1 MDCEDKPDTH
11 FATITDEHR
20 QSCAAADGITAP
32 DAALLRDRAATAH
45 KAVIQ
50 SAIKAEAGDHWDL
63 DDYCAFYDQ
72 VTGTLLS
79 EGLSKPKAEA
89 FAFECCV
96 LEWLNRTFEPSPPG
110 RCVYC
115 VHGERIA
122 DALLPLGTE
131 SAGRAWLY
139 KGCRD
144 VWHANRRA
152 KGLHVAGRLR
162 DQPSR
167 PACRDRG
174 SHRDSPGEAVKTGRR
189 LTHRRCRIEYGKPIL
204 FTTCLCVSALQP
216 PSRVTIRRRSS
227 TFACTLL

>member
-32 DAALLRDRAATAH
+32 DAALPRDQAVGEVKAPKAA
-45 KAVIQ
+45 IR
-50 SAIKAEAGDHWDL
+50 SALKAEAGDHWVR
-63 DDYCAFYDQ
+63 DDYRAFCDQ
-72 VTGTLLS
+72 MTGTLLS

-115 VHGERIA
+115 RRGERNG
-122 DALLPLGTE
+122 DVLLPLGKE
-131 SAGRAWLY
+131 NAGRAWLH

-144 VWHANRRA
+144 VWHTNRRA
-152 KGLHVAGRLR
+152 KAFAALADFGISR
-162 DQPSR
+162 PSR
-167 PACRDRG
+167 LVATED
-174 SHRDSPGEAVKTGRR
+174 
-189 LTHRRCRIEYGKPIL
+189 
-204 FTTCLCVSALQP
+204 
-216 PSRVTIRRRSS
+216 VTAIRSVR
-227 TFACTLL
+227 

>member
-11 FATITDEHR
+11 FVTITDEHR
-20 QSCAAADGITAP
+20 QSCAAADGIMAP
-32 DAALLRDRAATAH
+32 DAALLRDQAVAEVKAPKAA
-45 KAVIQ
+45 IQ
-50 SAIKAEAGDHWDL
+50 SALKAEAGDHWDR
-63 DDYCAFYDQ
+63 DDYRALYDQ

-110 RCVYC
+110 CCVYC
-115 VHGERIA
+115 RREERNG

-131 SAGRAWLY
+131 SAGRAWLH

-152 KGLHVAGRLR
+152 KAFAALADFGISRL
-162 DQPSR
+162 
-167 PACRDRG
+167 G
-174 SHRDSPGEAVKTGRR
+174 
-189 LTHRRCRIEYGKPIL
+189 
-204 FTTCLCVSALQP
+204 
-216 PSRVTIRRRSS
+216 
-227 TFACTLL
+227 

>member
-11 FATITDEHR
+11 FVTITDEHR
-20 QSCAAADGITAP
+20 QSCAAGDGITAP
-32 DAALLRDRAATAH
+32 DAALLRNQAVAEVKAPKAA
-45 KAVIQ
+45 IQ
-50 SAIKAEAGDHWDL
+50 SALKAEAGDTWDR
-63 DDYCAFYDQ
+63 DDYRAFYDE

-89 FAFECCV
+89 FAFECCI

-115 VHGERIA
+115 GRGERIA

-131 SAGRAWLY
+131 SAGRAWLH

-152 KGLHVAGRLR
+152 KAFAALADL
-162 DQPSR
+162 SI
-167 PACRDRG
+167 
-174 SHRDSPGEAVKTGRR
+174 SPLSTAA
-189 LTHRRCRIEYGKPIL
+189 INIL
-204 FTTCLCVSALQP
+204 SAAEGVPLVP
-216 PSRVTIRRRSS
+216 NSNV
-227 TFACTLL
+227 LKGVDE